1 MGFFVYTT
9 PISGDIVQGLPR
21 IDALFEARS
30 STGLAEQMIAVFNS
44 LLEDGLDSQ
53 AATKGAFTF
62 IRERLICR
70 IQEAYLDQG
79 VHIDDKHL
87 EVIVRQMTSKVLIN
101 SSGDSPCVPGD
112 LIPLEEAEAFCD
124 ALNALGL
131 GVLTYEP
138 TLIGITK
145 AALQKQGFLSPASF
159 QDTIRVLLRCS
170 LEAQQDPVRGLKEHV
185 ILGQSL
191 PSGTG
196 HRASQ
201 LFN

>member
-1 MGFFVYTT
+1 MSEDTVNLSNQGNWVPRGTFLGFFVYTT

-101 SSGDSPCVPGD
+101 SSGDSP
-112 LIPLEEAEAFCD
+112 
-124 ALNALGL
+124 
-131 GVLTYEP
+131 
-138 TLIGITK
+138 
-145 AALQKQGFLSPASF
+145 SP
-159 QDTIRVLLRCS
+159 IRSPRV
-170 LEAQQDPVRGLKEHV
+170 
-185 ILGQSL
+185 
-191 PSGTG
+191 
-196 HRASQ
+196 
-201 LFN
+201 